1 MSKLCPACG
10 ARGEDFHNYCWRCG
24 FSFRAERS
32 EVLQGCP
39 PSASGYAACPVEQIF
54 REVALMTP
62 APPKDEDPYQSE
74 EYQKFVESMAQYCH
88 CEPIGNRP
96 CDGVLAGG
104 LCDGMDWR
112 RDYDYED
119 A

>member
-1 MSKLCPACG
+1 MPQPRHHDDRIANSP
-10 ARGEDFHNYCWRCG
+10 
-24 FSFRAERS
+24 AER
-32 EVLQGCP
+32 LLA
-39 PSASGYAACPVEQIF
+39 SANGYASCPVEQIF
-54 REVALMTP
+54 REVAQMKP

-88 CEPIGNRP
+88 CEPACNRP

-112 RDYDYED
+112 RDYDCED

>member
-1 MSKLCPACG
+1 MRSPIANLDAM
-10 ARGEDFHNYCWRCG
+10 AG
-24 FSFRAERS
+24 FSA
-32 EVLQGCP
+32 P
-39 PSASGYAACPVEQIF
+39 SGYASCPVEQIF

-74 EYQKFVESMAQYCH
+74 EYQKFVESMAEYCH
-88 CEPIGNRP
+88 CAAPHPRP

-104 LCDGMDWR
+104 PCDGFNNEP
-112 RDYDYED
+112 DYTLDDLEWNEAY